1 MYGIIIFPLSQ
12 YFRELDPTLLS
23 PFYSNDAVFN
33 GFASRRAV
41 QLKILMARGT
51 DRGYFR
57 DPSKSLF
64 IADNPEDE
72 EGIRAGGPKPKLCW
86 WNMIPGGLLGAQK
99 VARGMGTSQSGGM
112 VSQALHSS

>member
-1 MYGIIIFPLSQ
+1 MIVVYGIIIFPLSQ

-64 IADNPEDE
+64 IADSPDQEAAE
-72 EGIRAGGPKPKLCW
+72 KWEFKAEGLHL
-86 WNMIPGGLLGAQK
+86 NVL
-99 VARGMGTSQSGGM
+99 
-112 VSQALHSS
+112 VSFIEVVG